1 MLIRPIQS
9 TDVLRFSQ
17 AFARQ
22 GWHKPESQF
31 RAYLAEQERGSR
43 SVFVADQGE
52 GPMGYLTIM
61 WASDYPAFRQ
71 KGIPEIVDFNV
82 LKAHQRQGIGTRLL
96 DAAER
101 AIFAKAKQAG
111 LGCGVTPDYGAAMR
125 LYVKRGYIPLGNGLV
140 VRYRSVGYGD
150 QVTVDDDV
158 VIYFAKDRP

>member
-1 MLIRPIQS
+1 MIIRTLKESDP
-9 TDVLRFSQ
+9 THFHR

-31 RAYLAEQERGSR
+31 RAYLAEQERGGR
-43 SVFVADQGE
+43 SVLVADDGH
-52 GPMGYLTIM
+52 GPTGYLTIM
-61 WASDYPAFRQ
+61 WSSGYPAFRQ

-96 DAAER
+96 DAAEG